1 MHRSVDLDSVFDIKK
16 GWSVIA
22 LKMSGALD
30 MTLDESIKRAKAA
43 RSGGGRGSSRRG
55 RGGGPN
61 GFLGGGRGN
70 GPARRGPLAVNA
82 RTSSFTINKASSLSG
97 ISYLTVLAVIGACSD
112 LALHSLSC
120 MKFEHLA
127 ASRRTMSVLPVRRT
141 RSVPWQN
148 GLFEDGLRA
157 AGVSGVD
164 VETRLHI
171 TNLDNG
177 VTNDDIR
184 ELFSEIG
191 ELKRYAI
198 HFDKNGRPSGTA
210 EVVYPRRS
218 DAVQALKKYNNVLL
232 DGRPMRLEILGGNN
246 SEAPP
251 LSGRVNVNVSGLNGR
266 LKRTVVIQQGGGR
279 GIGRLRGRGGRGPA
293 PTVNRLPIQNRQGAG
308 RGRFRGG
315 RGRGGRG
322 RGGGRG
328 NGKKPVEKSA
338 ADLDKDLESYH
349 ADAMN
354 TS

>member
-1 MHRSVDLDSVFDIKK
+1 
-16 GWSVIA
+16 
-22 LKMSGALD
+22 MSGALD
-30 MTLDESIKRAKAA
+30 MTLDESIKRGKAA
-43 RSGGGRGSSRRG
+43 RSGGRGTSRRG
-55 RGGGPN
+55 GGRRGHGPN

-82 RTSSFTINKASSLSG
+82 PRTSSFTINK
-97 ISYLTVLAVIGACSD
+97 
-112 LALHSLSC
+112 
-120 MKFEHLA
+120 
-127 ASRRTMSVLPVRRT
+127 PVRRT

-218 DAVQALKKYNNVLL
+218 DAIQALKKYNNVLL

-246 SEAPP
+246 SEVP

-279 GIGRLRGRGGRGPA
+279 GLGRLRGRGGRGPA
-293 PTVNRLPIQNRQGAG
+293 SVNRLPIQNQH
-308 RGRFRGG
+308 RGMRGG
-315 RGRGGRG
+315 RGGFRGGKGRGGGSRG

>member
-1 MHRSVDLDSVFDIKK
+1 M
-16 GWSVIA
+16 
-22 LKMSGALD
+22 
-30 MTLDESIKRAKAA
+30 RAC
-43 RSGGGRGSSRRG
+43 S
-55 RGGGPN
+55 P
-61 GFLGGGRGN
+61 
-70 GPARRGPLAVNA
+70 PH
-82 RTSSFTINKASSLSG
+82 SL
-97 ISYLTVLAVIGACSD
+97 IMLEVIG
-112 LALHSLSC
+112 
-120 MKFEHLA
+120 EHLA
-127 ASRRTMSVLPVRRT
+127 ASRFSAAYYECPGFFFGTGAPVRRT

-246 SEAPP
+246 SEAP

-293 PTVNRLPIQNRQGAG
+293 PTVNRLPIQNRQGGG
-308 RGRFRGG
+308 RGGFRGG

>member
-1 MHRSVDLDSVFDIKK
+1 M
-16 GWSVIA
+16 
-22 LKMSGALD
+22 
-30 MTLDESIKRAKAA
+30 
-43 RSGGGRGSSRRG
+43 
-55 RGGGPN
+55 
-61 GFLGGGRGN
+61 
-70 GPARRGPLAVNA
+70 
-82 RTSSFTINKASSLSG
+82 
-97 ISYLTVLAVIGACSD
+97 
-112 LALHSLSC
+112 
-120 MKFEHLA
+120 
-127 ASRRTMSVLPVRRT
+127 
-141 RSVPWQN
+141 PWQN

-157 AGVSGVD
+157 AGVD

-218 DAVQALKKYNNVLL
+218 DAIQALKKYNNVLL

-246 SEAPP
+246 AEAPP

-266 LKRTVVIQQGGGR
+266 LKRTVVIQQGGR
-279 GIGRLRGRGGRGPA
+279 GNGRLRGRGGRGPA
-293 PTVNRLPIQNRQGAG
+293 PAVNRLPIQNRQGGG
-308 RGRFRGG
+308 RGGFRGG

-322 RGGGRG
+322 RGGGGRG

>member
-1 MHRSVDLDSVFDIKK
+1 
-16 GWSVIA
+16 
-22 LKMSGALD
+22 MSGALD

-43 RSGGGRGSSRRG
+43 KSGGRGNSRRGGGRGH
-55 RGGGPN
+55 GPN

-82 RTSSFTINKASSLSG
+82 RTSSFTINK
-97 ISYLTVLAVIGACSD
+97 
-112 LALHSLSC
+112 
-120 MKFEHLA
+120 
-127 ASRRTMSVLPVRRT
+127 PVRRT

-210 EVVYPRRS
+210 EVVYPRRG
-218 DAVQALKKYNNVLL
+218 DAIQALKKYNNVLL

-246 SEAPP
+246 SEAP

-266 LKRTVVIQQGGGR
+266 LKRTVIIQQGGR
-279 GIGRLRGRGGRGPA
+279 GNGRLRGRGGRGSA
-293 PTVNRLPIQNRQGAG
+293 PTVNRLPIQNRQGGG
-308 RGRFRGG
+308 RGGFRGG

-328 NGKKPVEKSA
+328 NGKKAVEKSA

>member
-1 MHRSVDLDSVFDIKK
+1 MYLFQILCFDIKK
-16 GWSVIA
+16 GWIVIA

-43 RSGGGRGSSRRG
+43 RSGGGGGGRGSSRRG
-55 RGGGPN
+55 RGGGRGHGHGHGPN

-70 GPARRGPLAVNA
+70 GPARRGPLAVNS
-82 RTSSFTINKASSLSG
+82 RTSSFTINKASSSSG
-97 ISYLTVLAVIGACSD
+97 ISY
-112 LALHSLSC
+112 
-120 MKFEHLA
+120 
-127 ASRRTMSVLPVRRT
+127 PVRRT

-218 DAVQALKKYNNVLL
+218 DAIQALKKYNNVLL

-246 SEAPP
+246 YEAPP

-279 GIGRLRGRGGRGPA
+279 GIGRLRGRGRGGRGPA
-293 PTVNRLPIQNRQGAG
+293 PTVNRLPIQNRQGGG
-308 RGRFRGG
+308 RGGFRGG

>member
-1 MHRSVDLDSVFDIKK
+1 MNLSRGPRLLGLEEEEEEEEVPAVAVAVVVVVVMVMDL
-16 GWSVIA
+16 
-22 LKMSGALD
+22 M
-30 MTLDESIKRAKAA
+30 
-43 RSGGGRGSSRRG
+43 
-55 RGGGPN
+55 
-61 GFLGGGRGN
+61 GFLVVEEETDLLVEALLLSML
-70 GPARRGPLAVNA
+70 GPHLSPLTRQA
-82 RTSSFTINKASSLSG
+82 
-97 ISYLTVLAVIGACSD
+97 
-112 LALHSLSC
+112 H
-120 MKFEHLA
+120 HLG
-127 ASRRTMSVLPVRRT
+127 SPNPVRRT

-218 DAVQALKKYNNVLL
+218 DAIQALKKYNNVLL

-246 SEAPP
+246 YEAPP

-279 GIGRLRGRGGRGPA
+279 AIGRLRGRGRGGRGPA
-293 PTVNRLPIQNRQGAG
+293 PTVNRLPIQNRQGGG
-308 RGRFRGG
+308 RGGFRGG

>member
-1 MHRSVDLDSVFDIKK
+1 
-16 GWSVIA
+16 
-22 LKMSGALD
+22 MSGPLD

-43 RSGGGRGSSRRG
+43 RSGGRGTSRRG
-55 RGGGPN
+55 GGGRGHGPN

-70 GPARRGPLAVNA
+70 GPARRGPLAVNS
-82 RTSSFTINKASSLSG
+82 RTTSFTINK
-97 ISYLTVLAVIGACSD
+97 
-112 LALHSLSC
+112 
-120 MKFEHLA
+120 
-127 ASRRTMSVLPVRRT
+127 PVRRT
-141 RSVPWQN
+141 RSLPWQT

-232 DGRPMRLEILGGNN
+232 DGRPMRLEILGGKN
-246 SEAPP
+246 SEAP

-293 PTVNRLPIQNRQGAG
+293 PTVNRLPIQNRQGGG
-308 RGRFRGG
+308 RGGFRGG

-328 NGKKPVEKSA
+328 GKKAVEKSA